1 MHAKSQCSPSS
12 RIISSLLT
20 LGPGIRQRSLS
31 QKMAQKDPEKKM
43 SSTEANA
50 IMHLAKLAVVVS
62 HHLRAQYAFRWMQG
76 TVSIVCRRCIFFV
89 ESMMYVSISSEY
101 GVCYAMDVLDGDL
114 KSVEASGFRQRDLCG
129 KVAPEIVIDDAI
141 RCREKKPRCGI

>member
-1 MHAKSQCSPSS
+1 MISTMRDSGSRSTSFEYSRHACKVAVQPFVSDNQFIADAGSWHQA
-12 RIISSLLT
+12 T
-20 LGPGIRQRSLS
+20 FLS

-76 TVSIVCRRCIFFV
+76 TVSIVRLF
-89 ESMMYVSISSEY
+89 
-101 GVCYAMDVLDGDL
+101 
-114 KSVEASGFRQRDLCG
+114 
-129 KVAPEIVIDDAI
+129 
-141 RCREKKPRCGI
+141 CGIFDVRVD